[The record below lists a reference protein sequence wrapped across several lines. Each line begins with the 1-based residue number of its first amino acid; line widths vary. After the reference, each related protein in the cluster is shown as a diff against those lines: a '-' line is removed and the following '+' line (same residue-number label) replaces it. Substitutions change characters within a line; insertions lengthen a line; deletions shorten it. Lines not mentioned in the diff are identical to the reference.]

1 MNQLHLTLRR
11 STSRR
16 PLPRFLL
23 ALGLGSLLCLPAQ
36 AQARRP
42 LRRPLVLLTG
52 DLLPPAPVALLL
64 SQLGQTAFIEEKM
77 ELLRGAVRAGLRLFC
92 ADIAQAMRTT
102 AFADDQV
109 EIAALLYPRARDPEN
124 VAALLAVLPFPAD
137 QRALRTLLGR

>member
-1 MNQLHLTLRR
+1 MNQPR
-11 STSRR
+11 SISWPGWT
-16 PLPRFLL
+16 LL
-23 ALGLGSLLCLPAQ
+23 AALLCLVALQAQ

-42 LRRPLVLLTG
+42 PRRPLVLLTG
-52 DLLPPAPVALLL
+52 ELLPPAPVAQLL
-64 SQLGQTAFIEEKM
+64 SQLGQTAFIEDKLA
-77 ELLRGAVRAGLRLFC
+77 LLRDAVRAGLRLSC

-109 EIAALLYPRARDPEN
+109 EIAALLYPRALDPEN